1 MKDVQTDRETMV
13 PRFIGSSR
21 DGLAAPSKTPS
32 AQIGRLNPDISTALE
47 TPEVMKKR
55 HELNEEAR
63 ASSPRKQ
70 PAADSPTAGRRY
82 QAIE

>member
-1 MKDVQTDRETMV
+1 MKDVQTDRERRV
-13 PRFIGSSR
+13 PRFIGSSWH
-21 DGLAAPSKTPS
+21 GLADPAKMPT
-32 AQIGRLNPDISTALE
+32 AQSGRLNRDISTALE

-63 ASSPRKQ
+63 ACSPRKQ

-82 QAIE
+82 EAIE